1 MTTAWIIWADHN
13 YSKLWKV
20 KDVNLSSNKNKFIH
34 GFAVK
39 VCFNFIIFDLI
50 WLLIKK
56 KTLTWLLPFLNEFD
70 CNLGEWNVKYEDCYS
85 QCGLKGG
92 TCSYCNNGYLEGY
105 CCRKDAYGGNGDCP
119 QSAIQSIP
127 NDKKYHLCVSRHKS
141 RHFNKSIRIKKKFS
155 H

>member
-1 MTTAWIIWADHN
+1 MNHMSRPQLLQAMKSKRCELEFKQEQIYTRLCCEGLFQFHHFWSYLIIDQE
-13 YSKLWKV
+13 
-20 KDVNLSSNKNKFIH
+20 KNRLQDY
-34 GFAVK
+34 
-39 VCFNFIIFDLI
+39 C
-50 WLLIKK
+50 LL
-56 KTLTWLLPFLNEFD
+56 NQFD
-70 CNLGEWNVKYEDCYS
+70 CNLGEWNVKYGDCYS

-105 CCRKDAYGGNGDCP
+105 CCRKDGYGGNGDCP